1 MKKIV
6 LLSLISLKFLLGTY
20 TYTSPNSNDWN
31 ASFQSNEK
39 SKIPGDNVV
48 WAEYNEKTLDIFLR
62 TTVDVYGVQFEFDG
76 VTFKNINEI
85 GFLKENKFEV
95 SHNDNML
102 LSFSFQGKAI
112 PKGEH
117 KLISI
122 NLDYKTGKSNATM
135 KSLVMAGKGG
145 TALDFPYYDTNLK
158 QITARTK
165 K

>member
-1 MKKIV
+1 MKTIV
-6 LLSLISLKFLLGTY
+6 LLSLISLNFLLATY

-122 NLDYKTGKSNATM
+122 NLDYKKGKNNATM

-145 TALDFPYYDTNLK
+145 TALDFPYYNTKLK